1 LGNDNP
7 PFSRK
12 QRDAAMRAA
21 VDKWWNFP
29 NPAAAAEIEAEAA
42 TKVAAAKL
50 EAEAAKKADAEA
62 VATAHSM
69 DGKKGAEERR
79 KILKTTPHAEEAV
92 ELIKT
97 QRMKP
102 KKSST
107 HNISNVLAEKFGAS
121 YKTWTRFINAAE
133 DEGMVPKQLKI

>member
-1 LGNDNP
+1 
-7 PFSRK
+7 
-12 QRDAAMRAA
+12 ME
-21 VDKWWNFP
+21 
-29 NPAAAAEIEAEAA
+29 AAATANDPDFSDMSIQSERRRNIAERITAEAERAG
-42 TKVAAAKL
+42 
-50 EAEAAKKADAEA
+50 AEALLVARAHSADAKKG
-62 VATAHSM
+62 V
-69 DGKKGAEERR
+69 EERR

-97 QRMKP
+97 QRLKL

-133 DEGMVPKQLKI
+133 DEGLVPKQLKI